1 MAGILARLH
10 ERLETGEVKVRK
22 KWHIVNGIM
31 NPILLMGAMVLLL
44 VFQVVD
50 FANAV

>member
-1 MAGILARLH
+1 MASILARLH
-10 ERLETGEVKVRK
+10 ERLNTGEVNVRK
-22 KWHIVNGIM
+22 KWDVVNGIL
-31 NPILLMGAMVLLL
+31 NQPLLIGAIALLL